1 MSSPPSTTSGMAIS
15 RRFLRFFEERGHT
28 IVPSASLVPAGDPTL
43 LFTNAG
49 MVQFKDV
56 FLGVEP
62 RSYRRAVTNQRC
74 LRVSGKHNDL
84 EAVGPSPRHHTLF
97 FMLGNFSFG
106 DYFKREAIAYA
117 WEFVTKDL
125 GLAADHLVITAFQDD
140 DESYGHW
147 RSLGVPEDRIFRMGE
162 ETNFWAMGPTGPC
175 GPNSELQYDR
185 GREHCTCGRPD
196 CSVALDNGC
205 DRWSEIW
212 NLVFM
217 QYDQAADGTRTLLPK
232 PGVDTG
238 MGLERIAAVVQQ
250 AATNY
255 DTDLFLPIMD
265 RVQALL
271 GHTDAQRQDAIIPYR
286 VIADHGR
293 AATFL
298 IADGV
303 TPGNEGRAYVL
314 RMILRR
320 AIRFGR
326 RAGFRAPFLG
336 EIVKVVIDQFG
347 QDSPEVT
354 RRRDFTVKMVAAE
367 EERFDQTLSSG
378 LERLA
383 EVIDA
388 VRARGDA
395 VVPGADLFR
404 LYDTYGFPIEMTRDV
419 AVEAGLHLDE
429 AGFHAAMEEQ
439 RRRSRAVGG
448 LPGDAHAGEIAT
460 ASLEG
465 LPSTTFVGYTREAV
479 RATVLALFKGG
490 QRVAE
495 AGSGDEVVLVLD
507 RTPFYAEAGGQVG
520 DTGTVT
526 ARGLHVDIADT
537 RRVAPG
543 ITGHAGRVTRG
554 RIREGAGVRAAIDGA
569 RRAAIKRNHTATHLL
584 HQALQEVLGEHAHQ
598 AGSLVAPDRLRFDFT
613 HAAPLTLDER
623 RHIERRVNE
632 MVLAARPVR
641 AATMALDQARRLGA
655 KALFGEKY
663 GEQVRVVTVRGYSR
677 ELCGGTHLANT
688 GEIGSFVITAEGGVA
703 AGIRRIEAVTGW
715 GAYERAQTQEQTI
728 AELTGVLQTA
738 PDDLVSRVRR
748 LVDQVRASE
757 RERKER
763 GVVHGDPGAALRTS
777 VTVEDVPV
785 TTERIDGATHEAL
798 RLAGDRLRDHLGRGA
813 FVLGGVVGDRVN
825 VIVMVTPDLYARGV
839 RADALVR
846 AVAARLGGTG
856 GGRADLAQGGG
867 RDAGRLQEALEA
879 VPDDVRRL
887 MEANAGARPGD

>member
-1 MSSPPSTTSGMAIS
+1 MRTSPSTTSGMAIG

-28 IVPSASLVPAGDPTL
+28 VVPSGSLVPAGDPTL

-84 EAVGPSPRHHTLF
+84 EAVGPSPRHQTLF

-117 WEFVTKDL
+117 WEFVTRDL
-125 GLAADHLVITAFQDD
+125 SIDPDRILATVFEGD

-147 RSLGVPEDRIFRMGE
+147 RTIGIPKARIFRMGE
-162 ETNFWAMGPTGPC
+162 KTNFWAMGPTGPC
-175 GPNSELQYDR
+175 GPNSELIFDR
-185 GREHCTCGRPD
+185 GPDHCTCGRPD
-196 CSVALDNGC
+196 CSVALDNDC

-217 QYDQAADGTRTLLPK
+217 QYNQAADGTRTLLPK

-238 MGLERIAAVVQQ
+238 MGLERVTAVVQQ
-250 AATNY
+250 AASNY
-255 DTDLFLPIMD
+255 DTDLFRPLLD
-265 RVQALL
+265 RVQQLL
-271 GHTDAQRQDAIIPYR
+271 GHDGAQREEFIVPYR
-286 VIADHGR
+286 VIADHSR

-298 IADGV
+298 LADGV

-336 EIVKVVIDQFG
+336 EIAKVVIDQFG
-347 QDSPEVT
+347 QDSPELT
-354 RRRDFTVKMVAAE
+354 RRRHFIVKMVTGE

-383 EVIDA
+383 ELIDA
-388 VRARGDA
+388 VRARGEA
-395 VVPGADLFR
+395 VIPGTDVFR

-419 AVEAGLHLDE
+419 AAEAGLPLDE
-429 AGFHAAMEEQ
+429 AGFHQAMEEQ
-439 RRRSRAVGG
+439 RHRSRAGGG
-448 LPGDAHAGEIAT
+448 LPGEARAGAIA
-460 ASLEG
+460 AESLEG
-465 LPSTTFVGYTREAV
+465 VPPTAFVGYTRQAA

-490 QRVAE
+490 TRVRQ
-495 AGSGDEVVLVLD
+495 AGGDDEVVLVLD

-526 ARGLHVDIADT
+526 ARGLRVEITDT

-543 ITGHAGRVTRG
+543 ITGHIGRVTRG
-554 RIREGAGVRAAIDGA
+554 LLREGAGVGATVDSA

-584 HQALQEVLGEHAHQ
+584 HQALQEVLGAHAHQ

-613 HAAPLTLDER
+613 HAAPLEAEER

-641 AATMALDQARRLGA
+641 AVTMPLEQARRLGA

-663 GEQVRVVTVRGYSR
+663 GEQVRVVTVKDISR

-688 GEIGSFVITAEGGVA
+688 GEIGSFVITSDGGVA

-715 GAYERAQTQEQTI
+715 GAYERAHMQEQTI
-728 AELTGVLQTA
+728 ADLAAVLQTT
-738 PDDLVSRVRR
+738 PDDLGNRVRR
-748 LVDQVRASE
+748 LVDQVRVLE
-757 RERKER
+757 RERRER
-763 GVVHGDPGAALRTS
+763 GHLRDDPSAVARTS

-785 TTERIDGATHEAL
+785 TTARIDEATPEAL
-798 RLAGDRLRDHLGRGA
+798 RLAGDRLRDEQGRGV
-813 FVLGGVVGDRVN
+813 FVLGGMTEGRVN
-825 VIVMVTPDLYARGV
+825 VIVMVTPDLHARGL
-839 RADALVR
+839 RADTLVR

-867 RDAGRLQEALEA
+867 RDVQRLDEALGA
-879 VPDDVRRL
+879 VADDVRRL
-887 MEANAGARPGD
+887 VGAG

>member
-1 MSSPPSTTSGMAIS
+1 MRTSTSTTSGMAIG

-28 IVPSASLVPAGDPTL
+28 VVPSASLVPAGDPTL

-56 FLGVEP
+56 FLGLER
-62 RSYRRAVTNQRC
+62 RSYARAATLQRC
-74 LRVSGKHNDL
+74 MRVSGKHNDL
-84 EAVGPSPRHHTLF
+84 EAVGPSPYHHTLF

-106 DYFKREAIAYA
+106 DYFKREAIPYA
-117 WEFVTKDL
+117 WEFVTRDL
-125 GLAADHLVITAFQDD
+125 GIVADRLVATVLTDD
-140 DESYGHW
+140 GESYGHW
-147 RSLGVPEDRIFRMGE
+147 RTLGLPESRIFRMGE
-162 ETNFWAMGPTGPC
+162 DTNFWAMGPTGPC
-175 GPNSELQYDR
+175 GPNSELHYDWGPER
-185 GREHCTCGRPD
+185 CTCGRPD

-205 DRWSEIW
+205 QRWLEIW

-217 QYDQAADGTRTLLPK
+217 QFDQNADGTRTPLPK

-238 MGLERIAAVVQQ
+238 MGLERIASVLQQ
-250 AATNY
+250 APTDY
-255 DTDLFLPIMD
+255 DTDLFVPIMD
-265 RVQALL
+265 RTQALL
-271 GHTDAQRQDAIIPYR
+271 GHTDAQRRDAIIPYR

-336 EIVKVVIDQFG
+336 EIAKVAIDQFG
-347 QDSPEVT
+347 QDSQGLT
-354 RRRDFTVKMVAAE
+354 RQRDFIAKMIAAE

-383 EVIDA
+383 ELIGDI
-388 VRARGDA
+388 RARGEA
-395 VVPGADLFR
+395 VVPGADVFR
-404 LYDTYGFPIEMTRDV
+404 LYDTFGFPIEMTRDV
-419 AVEAGLHLDE
+419 AAEAGLRLDE
-429 AGFHAAMEEQ
+429 TGFHQAMEEQ

-448 LPGDAHAGEIAT
+448 LSGDARAGEIGAE
-460 ASLEG
+460 SLEG
-465 LPSTTFVGYTREAV
+465 LPATTFVGYTREAA
-479 RATVLALFKGG
+479 RATVVRLFKGG
-490 QRVAE
+490 QPVAE
-495 AGSGDEVVLVLD
+495 AGGDDEVVLVLD

-526 ARGLHVDIADT
+526 ARGLRVEVADT

-543 ITGHAGRVTRG
+543 ITGHVGRVTRG
-554 RIREGAGVRAAIDGA
+554 RIREGAGVRAAVDSA
-569 RRAAIKRNHTATHLL
+569 RRAHIKRNHTATHLL
-584 HQALQEVLGEHAHQ
+584 HQALQEALGEHAHQ

-613 HAAPLTLDER
+613 HAAPLTAEER
-623 RHIERRVNE
+623 RQIERRVNE

-641 AATMALDQARRLGA
+641 AVTMPLEQARRLGA

-663 GEQVRVVTVRGYSR
+663 GEQVRVVTIKGYSR

-688 GEIGSFVITAEGGVA
+688 GEIGSFVITSEGGVA

-715 GAYERAQTQEQTI
+715 GAYERTHAQEQTI
-728 AELTGVLQTA
+728 VDLTGVLQTT
-738 PDDLVSRVRR
+738 PDGLGSRVRR
-748 LVDQVRASE
+748 LLDQVRALE

-763 GVVHGDPGAALRTS
+763 GHLREDPIAALRTS

-798 RLAGDRLRDHLGRGA
+798 RVAGDRLRGEQGRGV
-813 FVLGGVVGDRVN
+813 FVLGGVAGDRVN
-825 VIVMVTPDLYARGV
+825 VIVMVTPDLHARGL

-846 AVAARLGGTG
+846 TVAGQLGGTG

-867 RDAGRLQEALEA
+867 RDAERLDGALGSVADE
-879 VPDDVRRL
+879 VRRL
-887 MEANAGARPGD
+887 VGAG